1 MNIEVKTI
9 TKKLT
14 KSLVNQMCVAGI
26 KQMLTVLEK
35 PDERIFGYLVNV
47 RKGCHKTILV
57 HDGGDYYVVPVEAW
71 QKSEYDES
79 LSIGDTIKNFRDE
92 QARNRWFDAY
102 SEIVRIGLDNHI
114 YL

>member
-26 KQMLTVLEK
+26 EQMLAVLEK
-35 PDERIFGYLVNV
+35 PDEKILGYLVNV

-57 HDGGDYYVVPVEAW
+57 HDGSDYYVVPVEAW
-71 QKSEYDES
+71 QKSEYGEY
-79 LSIGDTIKNFRDE
+79 LSIGNAQMEFRDE
-92 QARNRWFDAY
+92 QARNRWFDSY
-102 SEIVRIGLDNHI
+102 SEVVRIGLSEHI